1 LQFERSLLGIN
12 RWGIGIIKIL
22 VFFKRDWFEFQ
33 KNFILYFALLCF
45 FPIILYILLVI
56 PLSRFIITEVRY
68 LNWSAA
74 GIWIT
79 CSGMA
84 AFMSTSLRI
93 HKVNHETKQINA
105 ILNAP
110 ISNIN
115 FLSYLLFRG
124 ILFGCLQFMFS
135 LIITSALSHEY
146 FGLLNTLL
154 IVVQILPVLL
164 FFSIL
169 GIFIGLIISHRMLFL
184 HFFLI
189 LFMFISL
196 GMGIFIP
203 IINFPD
209 SYILI
214 LNKIPL
220 MTIFN
225 NLQHII
231 THGQIHWF
239 GYFFSIIISV
249 ILFFIS
255 LMVSNKIFRKI

>member
-1 LQFERSLLGIN
+1 M
-12 RWGIGIIKIL
+12 
-22 VFFKRDWFEFQ
+22 
-33 KNFILYFALLCF
+33 
-45 FPIILYILLVI
+45 I
-56 PLSRFIITEVRY
+56 PLSQFIITEVRY

-74 GIWIT
+74 GIWIA

-93 HKVNHETKQINA
+93 HKVIHETKQIDA

-115 FLSYLLFRG
+115 YLSYLLFRG
-124 ILFGCLQFMFS
+124 IVVGFLQFMVA

-146 FGLLNTLL
+146 FGLINTVA
-154 IVVQILPVLL
+154 IIIQILVVLL
-164 FFSIL
+164 FFSVL
-169 GIFIGLIISHRMLFL
+169 GIFVGLIISNRMFFL
-184 HFFLI
+184 HFYLI
-189 LFMFISL
+189 LFIFISL

-209 SYILI
+209 GYALI
-214 LNKIPL
+214 LNTIPL

-225 NLQHII
+225 NLQNVI
-231 THGQIHWF
+231 THGQIDWL

-249 ILFFIS
+249 MLFFIS